1 MARFDVYAHP
11 DPTSRKTTPFLL
23 DVQNEFIHGLDTR
36 VVIPMRAVSR
46 VRAPLRDLHPVFEV
60 QGSRV
65 ILDTPALAAFPSR
78 ELSKYVANLGNQRAE
93 IVAALDSLFGS
104 Y

>member
-11 DPTSRKTTPFLL
+11 DSALRKTTPFLL
-23 DVQNEFIHGLDTR
+23 DVQNQFIHGLETR
-36 VVIPMRAVSR
+36 IVIPMRAVSR
-46 VRAPLRDLHPVFEV
+46 VRAPLRDLHPEFEV

-65 ILDTPALAAFPSR
+65 ILDTPAIAAFPSR
-78 ELSKYVANLGNQRAE
+78 ELSKWVANLGSQRAE
-93 IVAALDSLFGS
+93 IMAAMDSLFGS

>member
-11 DPTSRKTTPFLL
+11 DPASRKTTPFLL
-23 DVQNEFIHGLDTR
+23 DVQNELIHGLDTR

-46 VRAPLRDLHPVFEV
+46 VRVPLRDLHPVFEV

-65 ILDTPALAAFPSR
+65 VLDTPALAAVPCR
-78 ELSKYVANLGNQRAE
+78 ELPKPVANLGAHRAE
-93 IVAALDSLFGS
+93 IVAAMDSLFGS
-104 Y
+104 C

>member
-1 MARFDVYAHP
+1 MAQFDVYAHP
-11 DPTSRKTTPFLL
+11 DAALRKATPFLL

-36 VVIPMRAVSR
+36 VVVPLRAISR
-46 VRAPLRDLHPVFEV
+46 VRTPLRDLHPEFEV

-65 ILDTPALAAFPSR
+65 VLDTPALAAIPTR
-78 ELSKYVANLGNQRAE
+78 ELSRRVANLGPRRAE
-93 IVAALDSLFGS
+93 IVAALDNLFGS

>member
-11 DPTSRKTTPFLL
+11 DPATRKTTPFLL

-46 VRAPLRDLHPVFEV
+46 VRAPLRDLHPEFEV

-65 ILDTPALAAFPSR
+65 ILDTPALASFPSR
-78 ELSKYVANLGNQRAE
+78 ELSKYVTNLGSQRAE
-93 IVAALDSLFGS
+93 IVAAMESLFGS